1 MIPPVS
7 TATIGPKFLG
17 KATISHV
24 ARDAGVSKTSVSRY
38 LGGEGN
44 LLSEEKFR
52 RIQESISRLGFRPNQ
67 MARGLKRGRTR
78 LIGMM
83 VTDILNPYPITILNG
98 VEEACRQHGF
108 SLMLCNAAGD
118 DALEHRYLS
127 ALESYS
133 VEGLILQTL
142 GRNVSDLEQLTT
154 SGLPI
159 VLVDRKITGFDTDTV
174 GLDSVSAT
182 FTAVSH
188 LIEQGFRDVF
198 FVSEPI
204 KDLSSRR
211 ERLWTF
217 RQAMGAEEGCR
228 ESVLEVSAADGA
240 KIESEI
246 AAFLANKGPGPKAIF
261 AGNGVILLAVT
272 KALKNL
278 GCRLFEDVGLI
289 GIDEMDWCS
298 LVGSGITTVAQP
310 GSAIGKGAVECLI
323 RRLEGDKS
331 VPAHTAFTG
340 KLIPRGST
348 SAR

>member
-1 MIPPVS
+1 MIPPAS
-7 TATIGPKFLG
+7 TTSILPKFSG

-52 RIQESISRLGFRPNQ
+52 RIQDSISRLGFKPNQ

-83 VTDILNPYPITILNG
+83 VTDILNPYPMTILNG

-127 ALESYS
+127 ALQSYS

-142 GRNVSDLEQLTT
+142 GHNVADLEQLRAD
-154 SGLPI
+154 GLPI
-159 VLVDRKITGFDTDTV
+159 VLVDRKIAGFSSDTV
-174 GLDSVSAT
+174 GLDSPSAT
-182 FTAVSH
+182 LMAVSH
-188 LIEQGFRDVF
+188 LIERGFRDVMF
-198 FVSEPI
+198 ISEPI
-204 KDLSSRR
+204 NDLSSRR

-217 RQAMGAEEGCR
+217 RQAMDAEKGCQQ
-228 ESVLEVSAADGA
+228 SVLESKAADSGLLE
-240 KIESEI
+240 KEI
-246 AAFLANKGPGPKAIF
+246 AAFLAAKGPGPKAVF
-261 AGNGVILLAVT
+261 ASNGVMLMAVT

-298 LVGSGITTVAQP
+298 LVGTGITTVAQP

-323 RRLEGDKS
+323 RRLEGDRN
-331 VPAHTAFTG
+331 VPAHTAFAGT
-340 KLIPRGST
+340 LIPRGST